1 MLKGGEPT
9 ALHSCLHTNTH
20 HHQESSVSQNRHA
33 NMFEAMHGSSRP
45 KELSAFLAKTACR
58 LLADSCRASRSLL
71 HRSLP
76 LSAVGASAFPGF
88 LFLLA
93 ATLLAIVSR
102 GLLAGVAEFN
112 EQVAR

>member
-1 MLKGGEPT
+1 
-9 ALHSCLHTNTH
+9 
-20 HHQESSVSQNRHA
+20 
-33 NMFEAMHGSSRP
+33 MFEAMHGSSRP